1 MVYKYSKSININYEE
16 TAFLQYKLCLI
27 LIQEREDGLYICM
40 EKFYGFGRKYVE
52 EYHRKTGRALFLH
65 LRRIKRAIG
74 KSKEN
79 ASEEN
84 TVAQPPAEKVNHE

>member
-1 MVYKYSKSININYEE
+1 
-16 TAFLQYKLCLI
+16 
-27 LIQEREDGLYICM
+27 M

-79 ASEEN
+79 APEEN
-84 TVAQPPAEKVNHE
+84 AVAQPPAEKVNHESFLIRFSGYNCNVYVEETEKWTINFIP